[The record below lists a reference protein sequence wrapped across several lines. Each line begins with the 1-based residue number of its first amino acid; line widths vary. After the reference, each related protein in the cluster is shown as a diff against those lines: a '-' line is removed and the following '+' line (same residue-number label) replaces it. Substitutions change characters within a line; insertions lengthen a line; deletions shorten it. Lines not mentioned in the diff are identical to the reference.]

1 MESEIL
7 QENKNTQIHQDRLHR
22 KIQARVKFKVLMEM
36 LSGIKKPAQVEE
48 ELQVTRTTV
57 WKWKIK
63 MEKAAIKAL
72 TSEPAGRKMN
82 GTVDAAEMEMEIKRL
97 KKALRKAEKEKTV
110 FEAKWLK
117 AKKEA
122 ITAGRAFRFYN
133 EDASKKN

>member
-1 MESEIL
+1 
-7 QENKNTQIHQDRLHR
+7 
-22 KIQARVKFKVLMEM
+22 
-36 LSGIKKPAQVEE
+36 
-48 ELQVTRTTV
+48 
-57 WKWKIK
+57 